1 MGSDPIIRGAPASL
15 QWAVLAATR
24 CNSMAGSMAA
34 DDALFRGISRKL
46 DPVVRA
52 HPLATSG
59 PPNLPIDERPESP
72 RPRLTPLH
80 RAWRPGMARPLG
92 PRDPR
97 LRHPGRWIVP
107 DPALRRPFR
116 CRPRPAVGASGPE
129 RQPGTRARERGY
141 PQEVA
146 GYVKAGSG
154 PRGKIAED
162 RVGGGTAATES
173 VITDGRL
180 PSRQSA

>member
-1 MGSDPIIRGAPASL
+1 
-15 QWAVLAATR
+15 
-24 CNSMAGSMAA
+24 
-34 DDALFRGISRKL
+34 
-46 DPVVRA
+46 
-52 HPLATSG
+52 
-59 PPNLPIDERPESP
+59 
-72 RPRLTPLH
+72 
-80 RAWRPGMARPLG
+80 
-92 PRDPR
+92 
-97 LRHPGRWIVP
+97 RWIVP

-116 CRPRPAVGASGPE
+116 CRLQPEVGASGPE

-180 PSRQSA
+180 PSRQSSNELKGERHQLSRRMRESWCRNPFNSIADCLEGSLPPV